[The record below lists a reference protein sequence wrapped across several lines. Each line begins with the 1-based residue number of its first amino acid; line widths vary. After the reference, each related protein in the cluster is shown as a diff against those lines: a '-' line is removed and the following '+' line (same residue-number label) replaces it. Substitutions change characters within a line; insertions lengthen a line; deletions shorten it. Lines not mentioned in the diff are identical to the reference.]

1 MEQIMTS
8 SGFSRVTV
16 PFRVARGGWR
26 VPCVVAATALLY
38 TLSPVRATGS
48 SLPER
53 TARSNETIGVRT
65 VPALK
70 TAAPTVS
77 LTHLPLVMRVGKDE
91 FRVAFGIKSAGCA
104 ATGCHGVVRYRVQWK
119 ADDGTTRL
127 DIREVGFAVAPHSAD
142 RTITVDRQ
150 YFDTSEGAHTT
161 DVVQVTVDRLTC
173 QPDSEGSVLARNAN
187 REQTLPPI
195 RAD

>member
-1 MEQIMTS
+1 
-8 SGFSRVTV
+8 
-16 PFRVARGGWR
+16 
-26 VPCVVAATALLY
+26 
-38 TLSPVRATGS
+38 
-48 SLPER
+48 LPER

-119 ADDGTTRL
+119 ADDGTTRR
-127 DIREVGFAVAPHSAD
+127 D
-142 RTITVDRQ
+142 
-150 YFDTSEGAHTT
+150 
-161 DVVQVTVDRLTC
+161 TC

>member
-1 MEQIMTS
+1 MERIMMS
-8 SGFSRVTV
+8 SGFSRVAV

-38 TLSPVRATGS
+38 ALSPVRAAGS
-48 SLPER
+48 ALPER
-53 TARSNETIGVRT
+53 TAGSNEPVGVRA
-65 VPALK
+65 VPAPK
-70 TAAPTVS
+70 AAAPAVS
-77 LTHLPLVMRVGKDE
+77 LTQRPLVMRVGKDE
-91 FRVAFGIKSAGCA
+91 FRVAFGIKSVGCT

-119 ADDGTTRL
+119 AEDGTTRR

-150 YFDTSEGAHTT
+150 YFDTAEGAHTT
-161 DVVQVTVDRLTC
+161 DVVQVTVDRLIC
-173 QPDSEGSVLARNAN
+173 HPDTKGSVLARNAN
-187 REQTLPPI
+187 REQTLQPI

>member
-1 MEQIMTS
+1 MEQIMMS
-8 SGFSRVTV
+8 SGFSRVAV
-16 PFRVARGGWR
+16 PFRGARGGWR

-38 TLSPVRATGS
+38 ALSPVRAAGS
-48 SLPER
+48 ALAER
-53 TARSNETIGVRT
+53 TPGSNETIGVRP

-70 TAAPTVS
+70 ASPPAVS
-77 LTHLPLVMRVGKDE
+77 LTQPPLVMRVGKDE

-104 ATGCHGVVRYRVQWK
+104 ATGCHGVVRYHVQWK

-127 DIREVGFAVAPHSAD
+127 AIREVDFAVAPHSAD

-150 YFDTSEGAHTT
+150 YFDTAEGAHTT

-173 QPDSEGSVLARNAN
+173 QPDNEGSVLARNAN
-187 REQTLPPI
+187 PEQTLPPN

>member
-8 SGFSRVTV
+8 SGFSWVTV
-16 PFRVARGGWR
+16 PFRLARGGWR
-26 VPCVVAATALLY
+26 VPCVVTATALLY

-53 TARSNETIGVRT
+53 TTHSNETIGVRAVT
-65 VPALK
+65 APKA
-70 TAAPTVS
+70 AAPTVS
-77 LTHLPLVMRVGKDE
+77 LTQLPLVMRLGKDE

-127 DIREVGFAVAPHSAD
+127 GIREVDFAVAPHSAD

-150 YFDTSEGAHTT
+150 YFDTAEGAHTT
-161 DVVQVTVDRLTC
+161 NVVQVTVDRLTC

-187 REQTLPPI
+187 REHTLLPI